1 MLALADA
8 ISVLVAISSI
18 AFLDSGDVQEAF
30 WAALFLPV
38 WLVLAKLFGLYD
50 RDHTALR
57 HLTVDELPTL
67 CLWALSGT
75 GATALIL
82 LYAPPGALA
91 IDQAVV
97 LWLIVVVA
105 AFALR
110 TVARFAWRRLT
121 PPENALVLGDESLVE
136 TTRRRLAVFP
146 DIHVRPL
153 DADGYSAQQLL
164 DEPDRL
170 VELGVDR
177 IVLAAKSIDEQLIRE
192 IVVLCKRRQIK
203 LSLVPAAA
211 GMFASAVRLAHVAD
225 LRVVEYNTWDVSR
238 STLFLKRT
246 LDASLSLAALILLAP
261 LFLLI
266 AIVILLDSGRPIL
279 FAQRRAGLDG
289 KPFRMLKFRT
299 MVADAE
305 ERLFQ
310 LVSFDALTEPMF
322 KFPDDPRV
330 TRVGRLLRRASI
342 DELPQLWN
350 VLRGDMSLVGPRPE
364 QVEIVERYTRS
375 ERFRLI
381 VKPGVTGPM
390 QVYGRGHLTFE
401 ERLAL
406 ERDYIENLSLARDI
420 RLLALTVKPVV
431 TGRGAS

>member
-8 ISVLVAISSI
+8 ISVFVAISSI
-18 AFLDSGDVQEAF
+18 AVMTSADAQQAF

-57 HLTVDELPTL
+57 HLTVDELPSL

-75 GATALIL
+75 AATALIL

-91 IDQAVV
+91 INQAVL
-97 LWLIVVVA
+97 LWLIAVAA

-121 PPENALVLGDESLVE
+121 VPETALVLGDKDLVE
-136 TTRRRLAVFP
+136 TTRRRLSVFP
-146 DIHVRPL
+146 DIHVRAL
-153 DADGYSAQQLL
+153 DADGFSAQQLL

-192 IVVLCKRRQIK
+192 MVALCKRRRIK

-225 LRVVEYNTWDVSR
+225 LRVLEYNTWDVSR

-246 LDASLSLAALILLAP
+246 LDVTLSLTVLVLLSP

-266 AIVILLDSGRPIL
+266 AIVILVDSGRPIL

-305 ERLFQ
+305 ARLPQ

-330 TRVGRLLRRASI
+330 TRVGRLLRRASL

-364 QVEIVERYTRS
+364 QLEIVQKYS
-375 ERFRLI
+375 PAERFRLI
-381 VKPGVTGPM
+381 VKPGMTGPM

-401 ERLAL
+401 ERLAA
-406 ERDYIENLSLARDI
+406 ERDYIENLSLARDV
-420 RLLALTVKPVV
+420 RLLALTVTPVF
-431 TGRGAS
+431 TGRGAF

>member
-8 ISVLVAISSI
+8 VAVFVAILAVTFFTSV
-18 AFLDSGDVQEAF
+18 DVQEAF

-38 WLVLAKLFGLYD
+38 WLVLAKLSGLYD

-57 HLTVDELPTL
+57 HLTVDELPAL
-67 CLWALSGT
+67 CLWALGGT

-91 IDQAVV
+91 IGQAVL
-97 LWLIVVVA
+97 LWLIAVAA

-110 TVARFAWRRLT
+110 TLARFAWRRLT
-121 PPENALVLGDESLVE
+121 PPEVALVLGDEDLVE

-146 DIHVRPL
+146 DIHVRAL
-153 DADGYSAQQLL
+153 DANGYSAEQLVH
-164 DEPDRL
+164 EPDRL
-170 VELGVDR
+170 DELGVDR
-177 IVLAAKSIDEQLIRE
+177 IVLATKSINEELVRE
-192 IVVLCKRRQIK
+192 MVALCKRHAIK

-246 LDASLSLAALILLAP
+246 MDVTLSLAALGLLSP
-261 LFLLI
+261 VFLLV
-266 AIVILLDSGRPIL
+266 AVATLLDSGRPIL
-279 FAQRRAGLDG
+279 FAQRRAGLNG

-305 ERLFQ
+305 ARLPQ
-310 LVSFDALTEPMF
+310 LVSFDALSEPMF
-322 KFPDDPRV
+322 KLPDDPRV
-330 TRVGRLLRRASI
+330 TRLGRLLRRASV

-350 VLRGDMSLVGPRPE
+350 VLRGDMSLVGTRPE
-364 QVEIVERYTRS
+364 QVEIVEKYTPA
-375 ERFRLI
+375 ERFRLV

-390 QVYGRGHLTFE
+390 QVYGRGHLTFD
-401 ERLAL
+401 ERLAV

-431 TGRGAS
+431 TGRGAF